1 MLERARAKGVIRV
14 FLRRPPRE
22 LLFDPAAAAA
32 FFWLGGVVGAG
43 IMLLT
48 SHWPHDAVVTTL
60 VVMGIALVAAATRA
74 LVGERR
80 PHGLQFDAAL
90 ATGLVSVVLAVAPYG
105 YNAFAVFY
113 VWVAL
118 YASLYFTR
126 RQTVLQIALVALAYG
141 LVLLNGPAVDRPYA
155 SWIAI
160 VGTCATFAALTST
173 LVTVLRTTA
182 RQDPLTGVANRRVF
196 DERLAEEIERAR
208 RSRAPLS
215 VVALDVDDFK
225 GVNDHRGH
233 LAGDRTLVRLGEG
246 WRACL
251 RRATDF
257 LARLG
262 GDEFA
267 AIVVDADADQVRAL
281 VERLGAV
288 TTDGVTASVGA
299 ASWDGAES
307 AEDLFRR
314 ADAAMFQVKAARKA
328 RRAS

>member
-1 MLERARAKGVIRV
+1 MSW
-14 FLRRPPRE
+14 RRPLRE
-22 LLFDPAAAAA
+22 LLFDPAAAAT
-32 FFWLGGVVGAG
+32 FFWLGGVAGAAV
-43 IMLLT
+43 MLLT
-48 SHWPHDAVVTTL
+48 SHWPRDAVVTTL
-60 VVMGIALVAAATRA
+60 VVMGIALLATATRA
-74 LVGERR
+74 IVGERR
-80 PHGLQFDAAL
+80 PLWTLQVDAAL

-105 YNAFAVFY
+105 YNTFAIFY
-113 VWVAL
+113 VWIAL

-126 RQTVLQIALVALAYG
+126 LQTVVQIALVALAYG
-141 LVLLNGPAVDRPYA
+141 LVLANGPAVDRPYA
-155 SWIAI
+155 SWLAI
-160 VGTCATFAALTST
+160 VGTCVTFATLTST
-173 LVTVLRTTA
+173 LVNVLRTTA

-208 RSRAPLS
+208 RSKAPLS
-215 VVALDVDDFK
+215 VVAIDVDDFK

-233 LAGDRTLVRLGEG
+233 LAGDRVLVRLVEG
-246 WRACL
+246 WRGCL

-267 AIVVDADADQVRAL
+267 AIVVDADADQVRQL

-288 TTDGVTASVGA
+288 TADGVTASVGTA
-299 ASWDGAES
+299 TWDGAEG

-314 ADAAMFQVKAARKA
+314 ADAAMFQAKAVRKA

>member
-1 MLERARAKGVIRV
+1 M

-22 LLFDPAAAAA
+22 LLFDPAAAAT
-32 FFWLGGVVGAG
+32 FFWLGGVVGAAV
-43 IMLLT
+43 MLLT
-48 SHWPHDAVVTTL
+48 SHWPHDAVVTTV
-60 VVMGIALVAAATRA
+60 VVMAIALAATLTRA

-80 PHGLQFDAAL
+80 PLWTLQVDAAL

-105 YNAFAVFY
+105 YNTFAIFY
-113 VWVAL
+113 VWIAL

-126 RQTVLQIALVALAYG
+126 RQAIVQIALEAVAYA
-141 LVLLNGPAVDRPYA
+141 LVLFNGPAVDRPYA

-160 VGTCATFAALTST
+160 VGTCATFAAITST
-173 LVTVLRTTA
+173 LVNVLRTTA

-208 RSRAPLS
+208 RSRATLS

-233 LAGDRTLVRLGEG
+233 LAGDRTLVRLVEG

-299 ASWDGAES
+299 ASWDGTES

>member
-1 MLERARAKGVIRV
+1 M
-14 FLRRPPRE
+14 FLRRPLRE
-22 LLFDPAAAAA
+22 LLFDPAAAAT
-32 FFWLGGVVGAG
+32 FFWLGGVVGAAV
-43 IMLLT
+43 MLLT

-60 VVMGIALVAAATRA
+60 VVMGIALLATVTRA

-80 PHGLQFDAAL
+80 PRWTLQVDAAL
-90 ATGLVSVVLAVAPYG
+90 ATGLVSVVLAVAPSG
-105 YNAFAVFY
+105 YSTFAIFY
-113 VWVAL
+113 VWIAL

-126 RQTVLQIALVALAYG
+126 LQSVVQIALVALAYG
-141 LVLLNGPAVDRPYA
+141 LVLANGPAVDRPAA

-160 VGTCATFAALTST
+160 VGTCATFATLTST
-173 LVTVLRTTA
+173 LVNVLRTTA

-208 RSRAPLS
+208 RSKAPLS
-215 VVALDVDDFK
+215 VVAIDVDDFK

-233 LAGDRTLVRLGEG
+233 LAGDRALVRLVEE
-246 WRACL
+246 WRGGL

-267 AIVVDADADQVRAL
+267 AIVADADADQVRPL

-299 ASWDGAES
+299 ATWDGAES

-314 ADAAMFQVKAARKA
+314 ADAAMFQAKAARKA
-328 RRAS
+328 DRSS